1 MSLEVKPKISVLLV
15 VFNEEKYI
23 KSALE
28 SVYNQT
34 IPTKEIELIIVD
46 GGSTDNTTS
55 ICSSFKEEYYT
66 DFFEIKLLANPK
78 KVLASGWN
86 MGILQSQS
94 DYVVRFDG
102 HSTLAPDYIENGL
115 LELECTDPTVVCVGG
130 WMEHHSDTRFGKF
143 ASIFYSSII
152 GGGSA
157 AFRRKPKQ
165 LIKSDT
171 ALFAIYKK
179 HELINIGLF
188 NESLERNQD
197 IDLHKRFKASGLSFC
212 TSPRMRVSYYVR
224 ATITQFLKKAYKDG
238 YWVGASKGYLFRHLI
253 PLFFSIYV
261 FILFTTMLFSLNS
274 IIQLLLLA
282 PMLVYFLIILSDL
295 LKNGKTFTESML
307 SPFMFFS
314 YHMCYGIG
322 TMWGLIRSLKQ

>member
-15 VFNEEKYI
+15 VLNEEKYI

-34 IPTKEIELIIVD
+34 ISTKDIELIIVD
-46 GGSTDNTTS
+46 GGSIDNTTS
-55 ICSSFKEEYYT
+55 ICSSFKKEYYA
-66 DFFEIKLLANPK
+66 DFYEIKLLTNPK
-78 KVLASGWN
+78 KLLASGWN

-115 LELECTDPTVVCVGG
+115 LELESIEPTVVCVGG

-143 ASIFYSSII
+143 ASIFYTSII

-165 LIKSDT
+165 LVKSDT
-171 ALFAIYKK
+171 ALFAIYRK

-212 TSPRMRVSYYVR
+212 TSPRMRVSYFVR
-224 ATITQFLKKAYKDG
+224 ATLTQFLKKAYKDG
-238 YWVGASKGYLFRHLI
+238 FWVGASKGYLFRHLV
-253 PLFFSIYV
+253 PFFFSIYV
-261 FILFTTMLFSLNS
+261 FILLTTMFFSLNT
-274 IIQLLLLA
+274 ILLLLLST
-282 PMLVYFLIILSDL
+282 PILVYFFTILSDL
-295 LKNGKTFTESML
+295 LKNGKTLTESML
-307 SPFMFFS
+307 STLLFFS

-322 TMWGLIRSLKQ
+322 TLSGLIRSLK